1 MTESIRVYLITTE
14 WPSAENPSAVPFL
27 SRHVRL
33 LRESGVEV
41 EVFHFRGKQN
51 PFNYLIAWWRIR
63 HTAFWKKAD
72 ILHAHWG
79 QSAFLALFS
88 KKKLVITYHGSDL
101 HGIVDQKGKKT
112 LNGRILSTFSRL
124 IARRADCCIAVSNQ
138 IAQLLSGKCKNIKI
152 IPIGID
158 TGLFFPMDKIT
169 CRRRLNL
176 DVHAKIVLFISDPN
190 RTEKRFPLAR
200 DAVNEFQK
208 LHPDIPVQLQ
218 VVYGIDYS
226 SIPYY
231 INSGDALILTSTHEG
246 SPTVVKEALA
256 CKVPI
261 VSFNVGDVAE
271 RIADID
277 GCYLCESQTIECLVK
292 GLEVAIEQ
300 GPIGNLPATAIK
312 NLDERDNVSEVIE
325 IYKTLLKDNN

>member
-1 MTESIRVYLITTE
+1 MSESIRVYLITTE

-112 LNGRILSTFSRL
+112 LNGRILSTLSRL
-124 IARRADCCIAVSNQ
+124 IARRSDCCIAVSNQ
-138 IAQLLSGKCKNIKI
+138 LAQLLSGKCKNIKT

-158 TGLFFPMDKIT
+158 TDLFFPMDKIS

-176 DVHAKIVLFISDPN
+176 DIHAKIILFISDPN
-190 RTEKRFPLAR
+190 RTEKRFSLAR
-200 DAVNEFQK
+200 TAVDEYQK
-208 LHPDIPVQLQ
+208 LHPNIRIHLI
-218 VVYGIDYS
+218 VVTGIDHS
-226 SIPYY
+226 LIPYY

-256 CKVPI
+256 CKLPI
-261 VSFNVGDVAE
+261 VSFDVGDVAE
-271 RIADID
+271 RISNVD
-277 GCYLCESQTIECLVK
+277 GCYLCKEETIECLVK
-292 GLEVAIEQ
+292 GLEIAITH
-300 GPIGNLPATAIK
+300 GPLGDLPINAIK
-312 NLDERDNVSEVIE
+312 NLDERNNVSEVIE
-325 IYKTLLKDNN
+325 IYKTLVKDNR